1 MTARP
6 ALRIAVLGATG
17 ATGRRLLDQA
27 LDRGHTVVA
36 LARDPARIALPPSPR
51 LEVVAADVH
60 DPASVAAALTGVD
73 AVVSGLGA
81 AKKAPPG
88 TLTAGATAVT
98 AQGGDTVP
106 GRVVWLGAFGSG
118 RSTGPAGAS
127 TRLLLRL
134 ALGVEELADKARA
147 EELLLAAGATVLHA
161 GPLTNGPLSPSRRVL
176 ALSDAPRRTFPRTVS
191 RATVAAA
198 MLDEAEV
205 PRFGG
210 SVAVP
215 LS

>member
-6 ALRIAVLGATG
+6 TLRIAVLGATG

-27 LDRGHTVVA
+27 LDRGHTAVA
-36 LARDPARIALPPSPR
+36 LARDPARVVLPASPR
-51 LEVVAADVH
+51 LEVVAADVR

-98 AQGGDTVP
+98 AGEGTLP
-106 GRVVWLGAFGSG
+106 WRVVWLGAFGSG
-118 RSTGPAGAS
+118 TSAGPAGAP
-127 TRLLLRL
+127 TRLLLRM
-134 ALGVEELADKARA
+134 ALGAEELADKARA
-147 EELLLAAGATVLHA
+147 DDLLLAAGATVLHA
-161 GPLTNGPLSPSRRVL
+161 GPLTNGPLSPSRRVV
-176 ALSDAPRRTFPRTVS
+176 ALPDAPRRALPRTVS

-198 MLDEAEV
+198 MLDEAEL

-215 LS
+215 LT

>member
-6 ALRIAVLGATG
+6 TLRIAVLGATG

-36 LARDPARIALPPSPR
+36 LARDPARGVLPASPR
-51 LEVVAADVH
+51 LEVVAADVR

-98 AQGGDTVP
+98 AGDGTLP
-106 GRVVWLGAFGSG
+106 WHVVWLGAFGSG
-118 RSTGPAGAS
+118 SSAGPAGAP
-127 TRLLLRL
+127 TRLLLRM
-134 ALGVEELADKARA
+134 ALGAEELADKARA
-147 EELLLAAGATVLHA
+147 DDLLLAAGATVLHA
-161 GPLTNGPLSPSRRVL
+161 GPLTNGPLSPSRRVV
-176 ALSDAPRRTFPRTVS
+176 ALPDAPRRVLPRTVS

-198 MLDEAEV
+198 MLDEAEL

-215 LS
+215 LT